1 MAETKSKRNKLQQYT
16 PALVILVL
24 FASLLLA
31 INWHRSNSAQRN
43 AALLYT
49 YAREYQ
55 QTNDPARIAQLERL
69 MIPLADRTL
78 AKQASANPLLGLI
91 PTINLILSCAQWVVS
106 YDGSPL
112 SPFADDDDLGM
123 YMCMNNPSVMSRSD
137 MITE

>member
-55 QTNDPARIAQLERL
+55 QTNDQTRMAELERL
-69 MIPLADRTL
+69 MIPLADRTI
-78 AKQASANPLLGLI
+78 AKEASANPLLGVL
-91 PTINLILSCAQWVVS
+91 PTIDLILSCAQWVVS
-106 YDGSPL
+106 YDSSLL
-112 SPFADDDDLGM
+112 SPFSDDDELGM
-123 YMCMNNPSVMSRSD
+123 YMCMNNPSIMSRGE
-137 MITE
+137 MIAE